1 MAVGLRRCFGLVAE
15 IGKLADP
22 GQAKD
27 GYAKVGKQLRV
38 PLCKVMFDPQTPT
51 VLYPPPQKKGSVERH
66 LKHRSFLQRAIDL

>member
-38 PLCKVMFDPQTPT
+38 PLCKVMFDHPA
-51 VLYPPPQKKGSVERH
+51 VL
-66 LKHRSFLQRAIDL
+66 